1 VARKMMRKIL
11 TPPAGDMYTED
22 RGMYGQERA
31 WLASRVA
38 TLTARRA
45 RQENFPVASR
55 LLAASARR
63 DLLDIYV
70 LARLIDD
77 VGDEAPGD
85 RLALLDI
92 VDAEIARLGE
102 GGDGKPNL
110 APVAALA
117 SAVRERGLPLQPFHD
132 LVEANRMDQ
141 KVTSYADLPALRGY
155 CRLSAEP
162 VGRLVLGVW
171 GLTGDGLLS
180 LSDDVCTGLQIAEHL
195 QDVGEDLDAGRI
207 YLPQDLLARH
217 EVTPAMLATPTDALT
232 PAGRV
237 RIAAAYRELAGEAR
251 LLLAA
256 AAPLAARVPGVAR
269 VAVAGFG
276 AGGLAALDAVVAA
289 GASAVRV
296 TPRPKKHRVVWHT
309 VRTLAVSRRSR

>member
-11 TPPAGDMYTED
+11 TPSAGDMYTE
-22 RGMYGQERA
+22 ERA
-31 WLASRVA
+31 WLAARVA

-55 LLAASARR
+55 LLSASTRR

-92 VDAEIARLGE
+92 VDTDIQRLA
-102 GGDGKPNL
+102 DGASSL

-117 SAVRERGLPLQPFHD
+117 AAVRERGLPLQPFHD
-132 LVEANRMDQ
+132 LVQANRMDQ
-141 KVTSYADLPALRGY
+141 KVTEYADRPALRGY

-162 VGRLVLGVW
+162 VGRLVLSVW
-171 GLTGDGLLS
+171 GLAEGTRLG

-207 YLPQDLLARH
+207 YLPQDAMARH
-217 EVTPAMLATPTDALT
+217 GVTPAMLAAPSAALT
-232 PAGRV
+232 ASERD
-237 RIAAAYRELAGEAR
+237 RIEGLYRELTAEAR
-251 LLLAA
+251 CLLSA
-256 AAPLAARVPGVAR
+256 AAPLSKLVPGVAR
-269 VAVAGFG
+269 VAVAGFA
-276 AGGLAALDAVVAA
+276 AGGFAALDAVGRA

-309 VRTLAVSRRSR
+309 VRLLAAGRRKR